1 MQIPFGVIDADGHIV
16 EDQARIREYMPEPY
30 NGFLMDNL
38 PDAQGRVGHG
48 SAITNRAFSD
58 STLGG
63 RMGGLGPAGY
73 PFPKDWLD
81 ALEWGGMEMTFLFPT
96 TLLTYGTIWDPDYL
110 KAVTSAYNH
119 WIADEW
125 MSVSP
130 KLKAVS
136 LVPLTDVDAG
146 TKEMR
151 RTVTEAGFSGVML
164 PAVGFG
170 GFGERKFDPFFEE
183 AQSLGCL
190 VAVHGGTSEYM
201 KYSKFIQR
209 HTTAFPISNMLQSV
223 HMVYG
228 GVFERFPDPESRIPG
243 DRVHVGTLLPR
254 QDGRGVGEAWLAR
267 NTRLHPQ
274 AQRVPEKRQSVVPR
288 RTQRDPRSPGN
299 RHPWR
304 GFPVLRLGLAP
315 LGQRIPGERRALLE
329 SGGPLGGREEEDPEG
344 QLPGYVRGERRIT
357 PPFRSSCRRSASG
370 GSPVERVE
378 RRSTSC
384 PGREAWALGFC
395 PQLLQ

>member
-1 MQIPFGVIDADGHIV
+1 MQLPFGVIDADGHIV

-30 NGFLMDNL
+30 DGFLMDNL

-48 SAITNRAFSD
+48 SAITNRAFAD

-63 RMGGLGPAGY
+63 RMGGIGPAGY

-110 KAVTSAYNH
+110 KAVTSAYNR

-201 KYSKFIQR
+201 KYTKFIQR

-228 GVFERFPDPESRIPG
+228 GVFERFPALKVGYLETGCTWVPFFL
-243 DRVHVGTLLPR
+243 DRM
-254 QDGRGVGEAWLAR
+254 DEEWEKRGWLE
-267 NTRLHPQ
+267 TPRLHPQ

-329 SGGPLGGREEEDPEG
+329 SGGSLRGREEENPAR
-344 QLPGYVRGERRIT
+344 QLPGYVRGKRGVKHPAIR
-357 PPFRSSCRRSASG
+357 PPPAY
-370 GSPVERVE
+370 PV
-378 RRSTSC
+378 ST
-384 PGREAWALGFC
+384 G
-395 PQLLQ
+395 